1 MNTRPK
7 SRVPV
12 DIVLLID
19 RRIDGKFVRSIGPT
33 CLYAAARLETA
44 TILIPHEHREL
55 LKAHDAEKIIVA
67 ALKRSQTDRSFGGSR
82 FDDHCFTFDEPLQ
95 LVICRIGEV
104 RCQQTQDTGTHWG
117 VVCTRSMA
125 ASNCAI
131 VSSISLFTMVRSK
144 KWPYACFSESDS
156 FASLARLP
164 SHCNI
169 R

>member
-12 DIVLLID
+12 DIVVLID
-19 RRIDGKFVRSIGPT
+19 RRIIDGKFVRSIGPMLR
-33 CLYAAARLETA
+33 LYAAARLETA

-55 LKAHDAEKIIVA
+55 LKAHDAVKIIVS

-104 RCQQTQDTGTHWG
+104 RCQ
-117 VVCTRSMA
+117 
-125 ASNCAI
+125 
-131 VSSISLFTMVRSK
+131 
-144 KWPYACFSESDS
+144 
-156 FASLARLP
+156 
-164 SHCNI
+164 
-169 R
+169 